1 MKVLVS
7 DASVLIDLAR
17 WSLLPKAFRLPFL
30 FVVPDLL
37 FADELID
44 LGEFSRTD
52 LLHFGLKVE
61 TLDPAEVRQAETY
74 LAHYPKLSVNDTF
87 SIALAVGKGYGL
99 LTGDSEMRKL
109 AEEVGVEVHGML
121 WVFDR
126 LKETRLE
133 NSSHLVRILEGML
146 SDRRTR
152 LPATEIRKRIE
163 SWKKK

>member
-17 WSLLPKAFRLPFL
+17 WSLLPGAFRLPYR

-37 FADELID
+37 FEDKLID
-44 LGEFSRTD
+44 LGDISRAD
-52 LLHFGLKVE
+52 LLRFGLKVE
-61 TLDPAEVRQAETY
+61 SLDPAEIRRAETY
-74 LAHYPKLSVNDTF
+74 LAHYPKLSSNDTF
-87 SIALAVGKGYGL
+87 AIALAVGKGYGL

-109 AEEVGVEVHGML
+109 AEGIGVEVHGML

>member
-1 MKVLVS
+1 MNVLVS

-17 WSLLPKAFRLPFL
+17 WSLLSKAFRLPFN

-37 FADELID
+37 FEDELID
-44 LGEFSRTD
+44 LGEFSRAD

-61 TLDPAEVRQAETY
+61 SLDSAEVQQAETY
-74 LAHYPKLSVNDTF
+74 LARHPKLSVNDTF

-99 LTGDSEMRKL
+99 PTGDNEMRKL
-109 AEEVGVEVHGML
+109 AEGAGVVVHGML

-133 NSSHLVRILEGML
+133 NPSHLVRILEAML
-146 SDRRTR
+146 SDRKTR
-152 LPATEIRKRIE
+152 LPVTEIRKRIE